1 VCANVRRME
10 DSMEYEME
18 ELLPLV
24 EKLTFKYTSGDSSS
38 VTYETARMLMEAI
51 LYCMEEY
58 DRGDSEFGV
67 RVKEKVDAATAYKLG
82 LEAVTAKVYQ
92 TKELYHTILEEFCD
106 YGCRNLRDTV
116 IEGIPAFFLWYDP
129 KFKPQDHLLT
139 LDYPT
144 LRPVNDLC
152 GVDAIYQYL
161 YNIKVECG
169 FLKAFESA
177 GVEELLERVMPDYRE
192 LYYDN
197 ISYAV
202 LFTAVGCMAAH
213 KPVGRLLLTKGDLP
227 AVEEYFKGDS
237 EETAER
243 KINSLLSAMF
253 RKVYFDGGEMER
265 YFRHLGREYAVRIL
279 NGLKHNSLPKTLYL
293 V

>member
-1 VCANVRRME
+1 
-10 DSMEYEME
+10 MEYEME

-38 VTYETARMLMEAI
+38 VTYETARMLMEAV

-58 DRGDSEFGV
+58 DREGSEFGI
-67 RVKEKVDAATAYKLG
+67 RVNGKTDAATAYKLG

-106 YGCRNLRDTV
+106 YGCRNLRETV
-116 IEGIPAFFLWYDP
+116 VEGIPAFFLWYDP

-144 LRPVNDLC
+144 LRPVNELC

-161 YNIKVECG
+161 YNIKIESG
-169 FLKAFESA
+169 FLKAFESRR
-177 GVEELLERVMPDYRE
+177 VEELLERVMPDYGQ

-197 ISYAV
+197 IPYAV
-202 LFTAVGCMAAH
+202 LFTVVGCIAAN
-213 KPVGRLLLTKGDLP
+213 KPVGRLLLTKEDLP
-227 AVEEYFKGDS
+227 AVERYFKEDTG
-237 EETAER
+237 ETAER
-243 KINSLLSAMF
+243 KISSLLSDMF
-253 RKVYFDGGEMER
+253 RKVYADEGEMER
-265 YFRHLGREYAVRIL
+265 YFCHLGREYAVRIL
-279 NGLKHNSLPKTLYL
+279 NGLKYNSLPETFYI